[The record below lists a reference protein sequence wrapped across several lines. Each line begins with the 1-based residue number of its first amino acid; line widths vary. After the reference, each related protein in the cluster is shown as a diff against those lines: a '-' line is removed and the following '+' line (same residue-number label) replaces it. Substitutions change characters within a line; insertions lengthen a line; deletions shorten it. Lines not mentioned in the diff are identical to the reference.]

1 VTVTNSKAL
10 PAGTNLELVGYGTLS
25 LRDFSPNPAY
35 EFGDITI
42 RDGASLITSVSGN
55 GEVFSARSIL
65 LEGGR
70 LVAPLVG
77 NIPIAKRTEGV
88 AIINFPSPGFTPF
101 PNPGFT
107 GQVDVFEGTL
117 QAGDGAS
124 DGYQSFGAG
133 TVNVLPAGRL
143 ALSAVFPA
151 PNSPAPSLKLN
162 GGSLFGVG
170 NASDGRVNW
179 RGAVE
184 VVEDS
189 AIYLMDGSLDRPRN
203 VSMRVE
209 GAIHVASGK
218 SLSIIGRPDSSQG
231 LLASEGIQLD
241 HGAVLAGDGAIT
253 AHVRI
258 ADGAVLS
265 PGLVEQDMTVGLLAM
280 AAPNLVADLPN
291 SRMTW
296 AGGGRYRWEIN
307 DVGGDAGAP
316 FGRGWDV
323 VQIGV
328 LLDITATPAAPFI
341 IEPVALGEV
350 GEAGAVN
357 RLVPHQH
364 YRWLIAE
371 IGRINAFSAT
381 ITGFAADKFA
391 IDLSKLR
398 EVYPH
403 LRSSDF
409 WLDIDSNGIHLN
421 ATVIPE
427 PATVTLIFI
436 ALAAIFSARLRC
448 VVRL

>member
-1 VTVTNSKAL
+1 
-10 PAGTNLELVGYGTLS
+10 
-25 LRDFSPNPAY
+25 LR
-35 EFGDITI
+35 
-42 RDGASLITSVSGN
+42 
-55 GEVFSARSIL
+55 
-65 LEGGR
+65 
-70 LVAPLVG
+70 
-77 NIPIAKRTEGV
+77 
-88 AIINFPSPGFTPF
+88 
-101 PNPGFT
+101 
-107 GQVDVFEGTL
+107 
-117 QAGDGAS
+117 
-124 DGYQSFGAG
+124 
-133 TVNVLPAGRL
+133 
-143 ALSAVFPA
+143 
-151 PNSPAPSLKLN
+151 
-162 GGSLFGVG
+162 
-170 NASDGRVNW
+170 
-179 RGAVE
+179 
-184 VVEDS
+184 
-189 AIYLMDGSLDRPRN
+189 
-203 VSMRVE
+203 
-209 GAIHVASGK
+209 
-218 SLSIIGRPDSSQG
+218 
-231 LLASEGIQLD
+231 ASEGIQLD

-436 ALAAIFSARLRC
+436 ALAAIVSARLRC
-448 VVRL
+448 VVRSASDPRVASRVFL